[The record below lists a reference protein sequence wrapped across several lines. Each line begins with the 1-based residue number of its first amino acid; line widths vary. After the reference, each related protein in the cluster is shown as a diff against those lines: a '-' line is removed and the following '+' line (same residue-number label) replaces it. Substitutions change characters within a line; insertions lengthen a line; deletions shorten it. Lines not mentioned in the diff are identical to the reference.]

1 MLRPLIAI
9 KLRRTNGTSYKLL
22 CPLTFPSPPIGGE
35 DQGEGE
41 PNWVAAVPL
50 IMRRLMIRN
59 GWAEIFQRSQE
70 FSWLKILIPLPMYC
84 KPEIIVKKAVP
95 QTRKSIKR
103 GKGNEYLE
111 KRE

>member
-1 MLRPLIAI
+1 MPSQGDPAGAGRPW
-9 KLRRTNGTSYKLL
+9 RRT
-22 CPLTFPSPPIGGE
+22 GE
-35 DQGEGE
+35 FHGFSGKKCFVR
-41 PNWVAAVPL
+41 WWF
-50 IMRRLMIRN
+50 IRN
-59 GWAEIFQRSQE
+59 GWADIFQRSQE